1 MYNITLFTFGFTSFF
16 VLYSNYIALF
26 IWGDFHMF
34 YYKDLKFIFLK
45 IMSMFSR
52 GSMDNS
58 DFDGNLNRNAISDD
72 PTGDNYYF

>member
-1 MYNITLFTFGFTSFF
+1 
-16 VLYSNYIALF
+16 
-26 IWGDFHMF
+26 MF